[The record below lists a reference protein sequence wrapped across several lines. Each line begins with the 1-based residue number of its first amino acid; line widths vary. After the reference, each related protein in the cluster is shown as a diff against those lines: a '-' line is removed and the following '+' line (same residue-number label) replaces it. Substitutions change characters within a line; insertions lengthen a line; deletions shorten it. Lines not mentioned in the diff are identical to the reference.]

1 MKISRQFGVSAGLT
15 GVIAVLATLP
25 MFGLRGVLTG
35 LIVFAL
41 PGMSLVSALF
51 GNIHKHVAIA
61 TLFAT
66 WIVYLAIFLV
76 VAKIWRLLRAK

>member
-1 MKISRQFGVSAGLT
+1 MSRRFAVSAGLA
-15 GVIAVLATLP
+15 GVISVLATLP
-25 MFGLRGVLTG
+25 MFGVRGPMTG

-41 PGMSLVSALF
+41 PGLSLVSALF
-51 GNIHKHVAIA
+51 GDIHKHVVIA

-66 WIVYLAIFLV
+66 WIVYLAIFFV

>member
-1 MKISRQFGVSAGLT
+1 MSRRFAVSAGLA
-15 GVIAVLATLP
+15 GVISVLATLP
-25 MFGLRGVLTG
+25 MFGVRGPLTG

-41 PGMSLVSALF
+41 PGLSLVSALF
-51 GNIHKHVAIA
+51 GNIHTHVATV

-66 WIVYLAIFLV
+66 WCIYLAIFLV

>member
-1 MKISRQFGVSAGLT
+1 VKMSRRFAVSAGLA
-15 GVIAVLATLP
+15 GVISVLATLP
-25 MFGLRGVLTG
+25 MFGVRGPMTG

-41 PGMSLVSALF
+41 PGLSLVSALF
-51 GNIHKHVAIA
+51 GDIHKHVAIA

-66 WIVYLAIFLV
+66 WIVYLAIFFV

>member
-1 MKISRQFGVSAGLT
+1 MSGRFAVSVGLA
-15 GVIAVLATLP
+15 GVISVLATLP
-25 MFGLRGVLTG
+25 VFGVREPLTG

-41 PGMSLVSALF
+41 PGLSLVSALF
-51 GNIHKHVAIA
+51 GDIHKHVAIA

-76 VAKIWRLLRAK
+76 AAKIWRLFRAK

>member
-1 MKISRQFGVSAGLT
+1 MSRRFAVSAGLA
-15 GVIAVLATLP
+15 GVISVLATLP
-25 MFGLRGVLTG
+25 MFGVRGPMTG

-41 PGMSLVSALF
+41 PGLSLVSALF
-51 GNIHKHVAIA
+51 GDIHKHVAIA

-66 WIVYLAIFLV
+66 WIVYLAIFFV

>member
-1 MKISRQFGVSAGLT
+1 VKISRRFVVSAGLA
-15 GVIAVLATLP
+15 GVIAILATLP
-25 MFGLRGVLTG
+25 MFGVRGPLTG

-41 PGMSLVSALF
+41 PGMSLVSALV
-51 GNIHKHVAIA
+51 GDLHTHVAIV

-66 WIVYLAIFLV
+66 WIVYLAIFLA